1 MAIDLDLSDEDIA
14 IIGGAILWHD
24 YYYDTTTPE
33 IYATNEERSALQAG
47 SDLARLGVSHEYI
60 AAIMA
65 HIRETKHGSAQVPD
79 HQRSQVMH
87 DIDMGILGSSASR
100 YAQYAFRDIPAEFAP
115 MIANRADFHRARIDK
130 FIRPTLDRVTELFLT
145 PYGREYFTPQAET
158 NLRSEIDRV
167 V

>member
-33 IYATNEERSALQAG
+33 IYTTNEERSALRAE
-47 SDLARLGVSHEYI
+47 SDLTRLRVSQEYI
-60 AAIMA
+60 TAIMT

-79 HQRSQVMH
+79 EQRSQVMH
-87 DIDMGILGSSASR
+87 DVDMSILASPASR
-100 YAQYAFRDIPAEFAP
+100 YAQYAFQDIPAEFAAMVP
-115 MIANRADFHRARIDK
+115 NRQDFHRARIER

-145 PYGREYFTPQAET
+145 PYGREHF
-158 NLRSEIDRV
+158 
-167 V
+167 